1 MKILV
6 DSCVWSLA
14 LRRKSKTL
22 LSKDEQRIVAILS
35 DSVQNGRIA
44 IIGPIRQEV
53 LSGIKDSARF
63 EKLRGALGAFPDEP
77 IATGQYEEAARLH
90 NLCRRRGVE
99 CGSVDMLLCV
109 VAAQRRWSVL
119 TTDAGLKRCVESLRA
134 EGIFHQQSAE

>member
-134 EGIFHQQSAE
+134 

>member
-6 DSCVWSLA
+6 DSCVWLLA
-14 LRRKSKTL
+14 LRRKNKDL
-22 LSKDEQRIVAILS
+22 LSEDEQRVVTVLS
-35 DSVQNGRIA
+35 EAVQNGRIA
-44 IIGPIRQEV
+44 IIGPVRQEV

-77 IATGQYEEAARLH
+77 IATGQYEEAARLY
-90 NLCRRRGVE
+90 NLCRSRGVE
-99 CGSVDMLLCV
+99 CGSVDMLLCA

-119 TTDAGLKRCVESLRA
+119 TTDTGLKRCIGTLLV

>member
-1 MKILV
+1 VKILV

-134 EGIFHQQSAE
+134 